1 MENTVE
7 MMTTQVQDDAALTAQ
22 EPQTLAD
29 VIGSTNEQQPAA
41 EANAP
46 AEQPPKSEPGWI
58 KMRVGA
64 AVNKAVAEAEARI
77 RAEYEAQMAPLRE
90 MQLEAEADKLV
101 ADGVVT
107 DRAVALELARARKG
121 MPAKANPPTPTTP
134 PRDEQGRFVAKPS
147 EPADEVRLRANMLI
161 AQAENIKNATGVDVM
176 ALYNSDPDVRE
187 KIVSGEWDFTNVLN
201 AHKDAAPRTA
211 PSPVRNANGL
221 GMGNVDIRG
230 MSSEQFHKMNDF
242 LEHGGKIDGRR

>member
-29 VIGSTNEQQPAA
+29 VIGGTNEQQPAA

-46 AEQPPKSEPGWI
+46 AEQPPQSEPGWM
-58 KMRVGA
+58 KKRVGA

-77 RAEYEAQMAPLRE
+77 RAEYESQLAPLRE

-121 MPAKANPPTPTTP
+121 LPAKENPPTPNTP
-134 PRDEQGRFVAKPS
+134 PRDEQGRFVAKTP
-147 EPADEVRLRANMLI
+147 EPDAEVKLRANMLV
-161 AQAENIKNATGVDVM
+161 AQAENIRNATGVDVM
-176 ALYNSDPDVRE
+176 ALYNSYPDVRE
-187 KIVSGEWDFTNVLN
+187 KIVSGEWDFTDVLN
-201 AHKDAAPRTA
+201 AAKAPAARTA
-211 PSPVRNANGL
+211 PAPVRNANGL

-242 LEHGGKIDGRR
+242 LEHGGRIDGRR